1 MLSDFPPGFGCSQ
14 PLALLLPAPA
24 GSPGVLTPHRHRAGC
39 WHVPVTCG
47 VPLCPC
53 SRHQQAARCQL
64 VSAPHESLAP
74 KQGAQHPGLWGC
86 VTPPQLLGTTGGPVP
101 CPTALPG
108 SGTPRD
114 MLPTRFPSACWEVP
128 EVGSHCGPS
137 NPPLGVWVPREGF
150 AAPRQP
156 LTTCWV
162 CRGVGFLLFP
172 WHKSWGGSSRGS
184 VRQGGPGEGQGGET
198 HTMSPPGTSSFI
210 CNSSREGK
218 REREQRAG
226 SILWQ
231 LVRQPG
237 RFQSVGKELSPSLSP
252 AGQSSPGCEQRAGTG
267 GGTGMRRSRA
277 LTLGKGKERGRGA
290 EREHLG
296 HPQP

>member
-1 MLSDFPPGFGCSQ
+1 MLSNFPPGFGCSQ

-108 SGTPRD
+108 SGAPRD

-128 EVGSHCGPS
+128 EVSR
-137 NPPLGVWVPREGF
+137 WVSLRLL
-150 AAPRQP
+150 QP
-156 LTTCWV
+156 
-162 CRGVGFLLFP
+162 
-172 WHKSWGGSSRGS
+172 SSRGLGAS
-184 VRQGGPGEGQGGET
+184 GGVCCPQT
-198 HTMSPPGTSSFI
+198 APNHM
-210 CNSSREGK
+210 
-218 REREQRAG
+218 
-226 SILWQ
+226 
-231 LVRQPG
+231 
-237 RFQSVGKELSPSLSP
+237 
-252 AGQSSPGCEQRAGTG
+252 
-267 GGTGMRRSRA
+267 
-277 LTLGKGKERGRGA
+277 LG
-290 EREHLG
+290 L
-296 HPQP
+296 